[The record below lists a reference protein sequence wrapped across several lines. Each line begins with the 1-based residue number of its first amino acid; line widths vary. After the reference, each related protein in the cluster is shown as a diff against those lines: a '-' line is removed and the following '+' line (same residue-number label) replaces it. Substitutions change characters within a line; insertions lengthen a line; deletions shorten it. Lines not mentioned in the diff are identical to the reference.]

1 MNRKP
6 YTQEKSRIVL
16 SFCNADGGHIFVHW
30 LRRELMKELNYF
42 SSRSIYL
49 DNIETRNFAG
59 GEAVYHNGTIGD
71 LKTEGSLKWAMEVG
85 RNQGLPVIGPDK
97 RPTAIFAGY
106 IPNGAMFLDKE
117 GVDVGKAT
125 WLKNWRE
132 AVMEAKVIIQIQSRQ
147 YFKSEPCAKE
157 IAEIS
162 RLVKSRAGN
171 LKLIAITLDGTV
183 PQVAS
188 ANSGVLC
195 KPLPLAAEYSKSLAG
210 TYELSPND
218 LRALTHEL
226 IHWGRC

>member
-1 MNRKP
+1 MIREP
-6 YTQEKSRIVL
+6 YTDGKSRIVL
-16 SFCNADGGHIFVHW
+16 SFCNANGGHIFVHW

-42 SSRSIYL
+42 SSKSIYL

-59 GEAVYHNGTIGD
+59 GEAVYHDGTKEN
-71 LKTEGSLKWAMEVG
+71 LAWAMDEG
-85 RNQGLPVIGPDK
+85 RKQGIPVIGPDK

-210 TYELSPND
+210 TYELSPNA

-226 IHWGRC
+226 IHWGGC